1 MLKKLKIILISL
13 LFLLVMACSNE
24 FARQEYNSNEKI
36 SLMNDHYAKEFSVFN
51 STNEEISLTI
61 SKFNGR
67 ETLWTKKLDKNRDI
81 EINLSFRLSKGQA
94 KIVHIDNDNNVTTI
108 IECVPDTSTDGFVT
122 KTISLKSG
130 QNGLKIVGY
139 DCENIDI
146 KIEFSKL

>member
-94 KIVHIDNDNNVTTI
+94 KIVHIDNDNNVTTV

-130 QNGLKIVGY
+130 QNRLKIVGY
-139 DCENIDI
+139 DCENIDV

>member
-1 MLKKLKIILISL
+1 MKKLKITLISL
-13 LFLLVMACSNE
+13 LFLLMMACSNE

-36 SLMNDHYAKEFSVFN
+36 ALINDHYAKEISVFN

-67 ETLWTKKLDKNRDI
+67 QTVWTKKLEKNEDM
-81 EINLSFRLSKGQA
+81 EIKLYFCLSKGQA
-94 KIVHIDNDNNVTTI
+94 KIVHIDNDNNVTTV

-122 KTISLKSG
+122 KTISLKNG
-130 QNGLKIVGY
+130 QNRLKLVGY

-146 KIEFSKL
+146 KIQFSKL

>member
-1 MLKKLKIILISL
+1 MKKLKITLISL
-13 LFLLVMACSNE
+13 LFLLMMACSNE

-36 SLMNDHYAKEFSVFN
+36 ALINDHYAKEISVFN

-67 ETLWTKKLDKNRDI
+67 QTLWTKKLEKNEDMKI
-81 EINLSFRLSKGQA
+81 KLSFCLSKGQA
-94 KIVHIDNDNNVTTI
+94 KIVHIDNDNNVTTV

-122 KTISLKSG
+122 KTISLKNG
-130 QNGLKIVGY
+130 QNRLKLVGY

-146 KIEFSKL
+146 KIQFLKL

>member
-1 MLKKLKIILISL
+1 
-13 LFLLVMACSNE
+13 MACSNE

-130 QNGLKIVGY
+130 QNRLKIVGY
-139 DCENIDI
+139 DCENIDV

>member
-67 ETLWTKKLDKNRDI
+67 ETLWTKKLEKNRDI

-122 KTISLKSG
+122 KTISLKNG
-130 QNGLKIVGY
+130 QNRLKIVGY
-139 DCENIDI
+139 DCENIDV

>member
-1 MLKKLKIILISL
+1 MKKLKITLISL
-13 LFLLVMACSNE
+13 LFLLMMACSNE

-36 SLMNDHYAKEFSVFN
+36 ALINDHYAKEISVFN

-67 ETLWTKKLDKNRDI
+67 QTLWTKKLEKNEDMKI
-81 EINLSFRLSKGQA
+81 KLSFCLSKGQA
-94 KIVHIDNDNNVTTI
+94 KIVHIDNDNNVTTL

-122 KTISLKSG
+122 KTISLKNG
-130 QNGLKIVGY
+130 QNRLKLVGY

-146 KIEFSKL
+146 KIQFSKL

>member
-94 KIVHIDNDNNVTTI
+94 KIVHINNDNNVTTI

-130 QNGLKIVGY
+130 QNRLKIVGY
-139 DCENIDI
+139 DCENIDV